1 MLGTVISIDT
11 IRSYQVIVNDFAN
24 VIQQAQK
31 DNLLV
36 SPLERE
42 FFTEMLV
49 PAATTIES
57 GAHLLYIMAKT
68 YYTVSSEY
76 MINQIAGIGK
86 LLLLQTD
93 DERNA
98 QLRQALAN
106 TTATSI
112 QITQLAQ
119 ERHELY
125 LQQTHNRQAE
135 YTAYIESLANYNLE
149 QLSIK

>member
-1 MLGTVISIDT
+1 M
-11 IRSYQVIVNDFAN
+11 N
-24 VIQQAQK
+24 VIQTAQN

-36 SPLERE
+36 DPLERE

-49 PAATTIES
+49 PAAITIES

-98 QLRQALAN
+98 QLRQASNN
-106 TTATSI
+106 TLVTSM
-112 QITQLAQ
+112 QITQLAE
-119 ERHELY
+119 ERQELY
-125 LQQTHNRQAE
+125 LQQIHQRQVE
-135 YTAYIESLANYNLE
+135 YTTYISNLE
-149 QLSIK
+149 NFHLEDLSAK